1 MREVEAYA
9 RRRDCDGVFLDTFE
23 YQALAFY
30 EKLGYEQFGTL
41 EGCPPVIGSCI
52 CGSAFGPDDRTAAR
66 SCSALSKRVVKVRP
80 SRHQRPP
87 PLAGEFRMQ
96 RRTRYAVAAALAAA
110 VWLGGATAEAQSTVN
125 KEKVKVIA
133 TNDAVAA
140 ARYALVKH
148 GYEIV
153 RVDVIRDT
161 RIIYYRVG
169 NRGRGRG
176 KGRLEKIV
184 IRRDRERVVFDDA
197 PKVVQ
202 LEINVKLGI

>member
-1 MREVEAYA
+1 
-9 RRRDCDGVFLDTFE
+9 
-23 YQALAFY
+23 
-30 EKLGYEQFGTL
+30 
-41 EGCPPVIGSCI
+41 
-52 CGSAFGPDDRTAAR
+52 
-66 SCSALSKRVVKVRP
+66 
-80 SRHQRPP
+80 
-87 PLAGEFRMQ
+87 MQ
-96 RRTRYAVAAALAAA
+96 RLTRYAVAAAVAAA
-110 VWLGGATAEAQSTVN
+110 LWLGGTTAEAQSTARSSGN

-133 TNDAVAA
+133 TNDALAA

-153 RVDVIRDT
+153 RVDVVRDT

-176 KGRLEKIV
+176 QGRLEKIV
-184 IRRDRERVVFDDA
+184 IRRDRERVVFDHA

>member
-1 MREVEAYA
+1 
-9 RRRDCDGVFLDTFE
+9 
-23 YQALAFY
+23 
-30 EKLGYEQFGTL
+30 
-41 EGCPPVIGSCI
+41 
-52 CGSAFGPDDRTAAR
+52 
-66 SCSALSKRVVKVRP
+66 
-80 SRHQRPP
+80 
-87 PLAGEFRMQ
+87 MQ
-96 RRTRYAVAAALAAA
+96 RLTRYAVAAAVAAA
-110 VWLGGATAEAQSTVN
+110 LWLGGTTAEAQSNAKPSAGGNGN

-148 GYEIV
+148 GYDIV
-153 RVDVIRDT
+153 RVDVLRDT

-184 IRRDRERVVFDDA
+184 IRRERERVVFDHA